1 VSEQDPS
8 TERMA
13 RALGWVSLGLG
24 ASMTFA
30 PRTVTKISGVD
41 DSMIARTMCRVV
53 GVREFLHAAGLL
65 AGRPEWVWTR
75 VAGDAMDLPALLIAL
90 KNRHGTRRARAA
102 MATAAVAGITAA
114 DVYTAMCTLKESGG
128 RAGREVAH
136 ADMRGKK
143 NGATHVE
150 ASVTVNRSREDAY
163 QYWHDF
169 TKLPEF
175 MLHLESV
182 RMHGDGQLHWR
193 AEDPI
198 RHKTIEWDATIV
210 EDRPNE
216 LISWRAADG
225 GEGPSMGT
233 VRFVTAP
240 GGRGTEVRMQMDYQ
254 KVPAGRVGIAVAKLA
269 GEAPDQQAND
279 DLRRF
284 KQIMEVGEI
293 VRSEGSPEG
302 THTHRLLR
310 QRPAQPMP

>member
-1 VSEQDPS
+1 
-8 TERMA
+8 MA

-41 DSMIARTMCRVV
+41 DSTMARTMCRIV
-53 GVREFLHAAGLL
+53 GVRELIHAAGLL
-65 AGRPEWVWTR
+65 AGKPEWVWTR

-90 KNRHGTRRARAA
+90 KNRHGTRRVRAA

-114 DVYTAMCTLKESGG
+114 DVYTAICTVRERSASGG
-128 RAGREVAH
+128 PRVGQGTQ
-136 ADMRGKK
+136 RGKT

-163 QYWHDF
+163 EYWHDF

-182 RMHGDGQLHWR
+182 RMHSDGRMHWR

-216 LISWRAADG
+216 LIRWRAADG
-225 GEGPSMGT
+225 ADGPSMGT
-233 VRFVTAP
+233 VQFVPAP
-240 GGRGTEVRMQMDYQ
+240 GGRGTEVRMQVDYD
-254 KVPAGRVGIAVAKLA
+254 KAPAGKVGIAVAKLA
-269 GEAPDQQAND
+269 GEAPDQQASD

-284 KQIMEVGEI
+284 KQMMEIGEI
-293 VRSEGSPEG
+293 VRSEASPEG